1 MNMNS
6 ETTNEFTHNNVT
18 VRIHGNQPNREALER
33 ACIKF
38 MQAIEAA
45 KAENAAAGDNE
56 GAA

>member
-1 MNMNS
+1 MNS
-6 ETTNEFTHNNVT
+6 ETTNEFIHNNVT
-18 VRIHGNQPNREALER
+18 VRIHGNQPNREALEK

-45 KAENAAAGDNE
+45 KAENAAAGDDE